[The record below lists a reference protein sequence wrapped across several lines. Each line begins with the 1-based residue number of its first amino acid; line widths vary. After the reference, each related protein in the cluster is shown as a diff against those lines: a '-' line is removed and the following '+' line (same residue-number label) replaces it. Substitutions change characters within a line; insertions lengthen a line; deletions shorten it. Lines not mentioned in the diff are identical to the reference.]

1 MASDAIAGGKRR
13 GRPPASDS
21 AETRRRILKIARAR
35 FASSGYGS
43 STNRALADEV
53 GITAGALYHYFGS
66 KLDLYVAVND
76 DVWARI
82 DGRLGEAVEG
92 ADGFV
97 GKFEALLDTAH
108 ELNEEDPTLAAF
120 VGSIRADMRRH
131 PEIAEALGPEIRRG
145 NNLLVQMVNAGVS
158 SGEIDREHRRFVI
171 EYVLTILV
179 GLTDGVSH
187 DAERHQRTVD
197 SIKMM
202 LHGDLVKIAPVS
214 G

>member
-1 MASDAIAGGKRR
+1 MTTDAAPSAKRR

-21 AETRRRILKIARAR
+21 ADTRRRILDTARIR
-35 FASSGYGS
+35 FASSGYDS
-43 STNRALADEV
+43 ATNRALAEEV

-76 DVWARI
+76 DVWDRI
-82 DGRLGEAVEG
+82 DGRLGESVEG

-131 PEIAEALGPEIRRG
+131 PEIGDALGSEIRRG
-145 NNLLVQMVNAGVS
+145 NDILLQMVNAGVAN
-158 SGEIDREHRRFVI
+158 GEIEKEHKRFVI

-202 LHGDLVKIAPVS
+202 LRGDLVTPQS
-214 G
+214 

>member
-1 MASDAIAGGKRR
+1 MTTDAAPSAKRR

-21 AETRRRILKIARAR
+21 ADTRRRILDTARIR
-35 FASSGYGS
+35 FASSGYDS
-43 STNRALADEV
+43 ATNRALAEEV

-76 DVWARI
+76 DVWDRI
-82 DGRLGEAVEG
+82 DGRLGESVEG

-131 PEIAEALGPEIRRG
+131 PEIGDALGSEIRRG
-145 NNLLVQMVNAGVS
+145 NDILLQMVNAGVAN
-158 SGEIDREHRRFVI
+158 GEIEKEHKRFVI

-179 GLTDGVSH
+179 GLTDGVYH

-202 LHGDLVKIAPVS
+202 LRGDLVTPQS
-214 G
+214 

>member
-1 MASDAIAGGKRR
+1 MTIDAAPGSKRR

-21 AETRRRILKIARAR
+21 AETRRRILGIARAR
-35 FASSGYGS
+35 FASSGYDS
-43 STNRALADEV
+43 ATNRALAEEV

-66 KLDLYVAVND
+66 KLDLYVAVNE
-76 DVWARI
+76 DVWEQI
-82 DGRLGEAVEG
+82 DGKLGGAVAG

-97 GKFEALLDTAH
+97 GKFEALLDMAH
-108 ELNEEDPTLAAF
+108 ELNEQDPTLAAF

-131 PEIAEALGPEIRRG
+131 PEIGEALGSDIRRG
-145 NNLLVQMVNAGVS
+145 NDILVQMINAGVD
-158 SGEIDREHRRFVI
+158 SGEIAKEHKRFVT

-187 DAERHQRTVD
+187 DAGRHRRTVD

-202 LHGDLVKIAPVS
+202 LRGDLVTPPPPT
-214 G
+214 

>member
-1 MASDAIAGGKRR
+1 MTIDAAAGAKRR

-21 AETRRRILKIARAR
+21 AETRRRILDTARAR
-35 FASSGYGS
+35 FASSGFDS
-43 STNRALADEV
+43 ATNRALADEV

-66 KLDLYVAVND
+66 KRDLYVAVND
-76 DVWARI
+76 DVWEQL
-82 DGRLGEAVEG
+82 DSKLGGAVEG

-97 GKFEALLDTAH
+97 GKFEALLDMAH
-108 ELNEEDPTLAAF
+108 ELNEQDPTLAAF

-145 NNLLVQMVNAGVS
+145 NDVLAQMVNAGVA
-158 SGEIDREHRRFVI
+158 SGEIEPEHKRFVI

-187 DAERHQRTVD
+187 DTERHQRTVD

-202 LHGDLVKIAPVS
+202 LRGDLVNPPS
-214 G
+214 PSS